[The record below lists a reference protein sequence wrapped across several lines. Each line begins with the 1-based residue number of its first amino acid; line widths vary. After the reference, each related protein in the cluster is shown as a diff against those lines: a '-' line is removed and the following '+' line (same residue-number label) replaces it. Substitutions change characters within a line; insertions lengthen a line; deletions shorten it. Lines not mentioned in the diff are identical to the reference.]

1 MWSSLTF
8 QVNTIT
14 NLGKILNFK
23 PFGSFFKGSCPLV
36 DLKIMIP
43 NGDVITVQVKRN
55 SPTPEVHFAVMEK
68 TRVQQQNYRFFAI
81 FEIVEHNFGKI

>member
-1 MWSSLTF
+1 
-8 QVNTIT
+8 
-14 NLGKILNFK
+14 
-23 PFGSFFKGSCPLV
+23 
-36 DLKIMIP
+36 MIP

-68 TRVQQQNYRFFAI
+68 TQVLQQNYQFFAI